1 MNSQGKRTLHN
12 EEEAYA
18 WAAVGLKEHLPG
30 EAMDG
35 LQIPHKAFVWNI
47 KMVILLDFS
56 QFMNWIHKLKES

>member
-30 EAMDG
+30 EAMNG
-35 LQIPHKAFVWNI
+35 VTNTTQSICLEYKNGHTSRLFLVHE
-47 KMVILLDFS
+47 LDS
-56 QFMNWIHKLKES
+56 